1 MKTDLIHPD
10 HPEEALEL
18 LKTVE
23 GCRKYQTIVAAHRLG
38 FFPAIAT
45 PATAKQVADKLKT
58 DLTTTEDILIALVA
72 MKLAKFRE
80 AHFELAPVARE
91 MLLPESLRY
100 IGGLLKLDQDLMRRF
115 SHLTEI
121 ARTGVWPERPVA
133 PEDHDAP
140 WEDTFIYA
148 MQGYSASGAAAWLA
162 LRVDLSDRRNLVDIG
177 GGPGIYSI
185 ALCQRFP
192 HLRATVWDLPRAIR
206 IASDYVRR
214 YNMLERLS
222 LQPGDWNTDDF
233 GAGYDALLMSNVL
246 HGEGSETEMKLQK
259 AMKALEGGGLL
270 IIQDFLIRD
279 DNSGPQAAALFRI
292 MVGAYHQSEMLKLI
306 EKAGFKGVKLIE
318 CDEIRGHCLVT
329 AVRP

>member
-23 GCRKYQTIVAAHRLG
+23 GCRKYQTIVAAHDLG

-45 PATAKQVADKLKT
+45 PATAAEVAKKLGT
-58 DLTTTEDILIALVA
+58 DPTTTEDILIALSA
-72 MKLAKFRE
+72 MKLARFRE
-80 AHFELAPVARE
+80 GRYELAPVARE

-115 SHLTEI
+115 SHLSEI
-121 ARTGVWPERPVA
+121 AKTGIWPERPVA
-133 PEDHDAP
+133 PEDHEGD

-148 MQGYSASGAAAWLA
+148 MQGYSASGAAGWLA
-162 LRVDLSDRRNLVDIG
+162 LRVDLSDKRNLLDIG

-192 HLRATVWDLPRAIR
+192 HLRATVWDLPRAIK
-206 IASDYVRR
+206 IASGYVGR
-214 YNMLERLS
+214 YGMSERVS
-222 LQPGDWNTDDF
+222 LHPGDWNTDDF
-233 GAGYDALLMSNVL
+233 GSGYDALLMSNIL
-246 HGEGSETEMKLQK
+246 HGEGSLAKEKLEK
-259 AMKALEGGGLL
+259 AMNALEPGGLL

-279 DNSGPQAAALFRI
+279 DNSGPQTAALFRI

-306 EKAGFKGVKLIE
+306 ERAGFKEVKLVD
-318 CDEIRGHCLVT
+318 CDEVRGHCLVT